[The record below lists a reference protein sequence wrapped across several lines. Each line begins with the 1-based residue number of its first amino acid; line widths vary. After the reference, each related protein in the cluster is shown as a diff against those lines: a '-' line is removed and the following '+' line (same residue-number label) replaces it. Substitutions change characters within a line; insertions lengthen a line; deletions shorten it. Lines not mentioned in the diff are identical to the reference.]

1 MQVPIEVRNL
11 ILLIGLILQVHWL
24 LWYYF
29 DIEFGSEK
37 AFWEVV
43 AGGGVAAI
51 YATSSGGTQEWIK
64 ERCQIVIGSLQLSKL
79 LVLSIVAALAI
90 GCLVSRA
97 TIALPN
103 GHDTI
108 LVDGK
113 KLQVDTSSSKN
124 TATTYG
130 LSFSTL
136 VLELNAFRTELVLV
150 PFVPKTLRISE
161 TDLFA
166 DSGAYR
172 ELNSLLLLS
181 FFQYLENLFLSK
193 ANNIFDSPDG
203 KHFVELNKIYQI
215 LKLCFVDQDVARH
228 SEIQLEEYIAEYKH
242 SSWTPLL
249 KACIAYS
256 RRQYDEAASYLEST
270 PKDISVYMAAT
281 YHFFRGVNLLTFSER
296 TIAGQVSTLSDGA
309 LAEFRKTNSILAGQ
323 SGYFTDIARPS
334 AQIFSGITNV
344 YAKNLDDASRLFSVA
359 ATATHLDK
367 PKIIVCSR
375 SQSRML
381 IRGRLGDAEKYFL
394 EALQKDGTYPLARIN
409 LGYIYMAQGKY
420 PAAGEILLQASKDEI
435 LKSTSFRDV
444 LLAEAALAH
453 LEIIQAKQP
462 ANPAVY
468 DGVLKQM
475 NLFNYAGTTP
485 TSLRLAY
492 IHRSLAEQLY
502 TGEKYYGLEIFAA
515 EMYAWS
521 YLEAAEAVADG
532 AGSSATE
539 SMKLSLQKF
548 TQLKDV
554 IHAGWITTRDDSGFF
569 AAVYTVL
576 EITNKSN

>member
-1 MQVPIEVRNL
+1 
-11 ILLIGLILQVHWL
+11 
-24 LWYYF
+24 
-29 DIEFGSEK
+29 
-37 AFWEVV
+37 
-43 AGGGVAAI
+43 
-51 YATSSGGTQEWIK
+51 
-64 ERCQIVIGSLQLSKL
+64 
-79 LVLSIVAALAI
+79 
-90 GCLVSRA
+90 
-97 TIALPN
+97 
-103 GHDTI
+103 
-108 LVDGK
+108 
-113 KLQVDTSSSKN
+113 
-124 TATTYG
+124 
-130 LSFSTL
+130 
-136 VLELNAFRTELVLV
+136 
-150 PFVPKTLRISE
+150 
-161 TDLFA
+161 
-166 DSGAYR
+166 
-172 ELNSLLLLS
+172 
-181 FFQYLENLFLSK
+181 LSK

-228 SEIQLEEYIAEYKH
+228 SEILLEEYIAEYKH

-281 YHFFRGVNLLTFSER
+281 YHFFRGVNLLKTFSER

>member
-64 ERCQIVIGSLQLSKL
+64 ERCQIVLGSLQLSKL

-281 YHFFRGVNLLTFSER
+281 YHFFRGVNLLKTFSER

-359 ATATHLDK
+359 ATATHPGLR
-367 PKIIVCSR
+367 SR
-375 SQSRML
+375 AYNDLGFVEM

-554 IHAGWITTRDDSGFF
+554 IHAGWITTRNDSGFF